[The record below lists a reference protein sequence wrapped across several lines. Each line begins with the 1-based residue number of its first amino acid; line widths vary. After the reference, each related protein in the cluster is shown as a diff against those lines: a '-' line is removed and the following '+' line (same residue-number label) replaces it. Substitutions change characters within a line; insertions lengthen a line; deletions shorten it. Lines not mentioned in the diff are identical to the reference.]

1 MSVGSVIRLV
11 WDFVNPAASAVF
23 LVPAAAGVIAGG
35 GLWAVPEAV
44 LALAKANAPICMQF
58 VATSAVKKTTTSG

>member
-1 MSVGSVIRLV
+1 MGVGSLVRLV
-11 WDFVNPAASAVF
+11 WDFANPGAAAVF

-58 VATSAVKKTTTSG
+58 VATSAVKKTTSG